1 MHQVIE
7 PCVITFKN
15 TLKLSLIF

>member
-15 TLKLSLIF
+15 TLKLSLMF